1 MQIFV
6 VTTPLVAERCD
17 SEAEV
22 ADLIREYM
30 EGKEGARLDNVSV
43 IEVPSH
49 EDIDKG
55 IHRSPA
61 DFWP

>member
-1 MQIFV
+1 
-6 VTTPLVAERCD
+6 
-17 SEAEV
+17 
-22 ADLIREYM
+22 M